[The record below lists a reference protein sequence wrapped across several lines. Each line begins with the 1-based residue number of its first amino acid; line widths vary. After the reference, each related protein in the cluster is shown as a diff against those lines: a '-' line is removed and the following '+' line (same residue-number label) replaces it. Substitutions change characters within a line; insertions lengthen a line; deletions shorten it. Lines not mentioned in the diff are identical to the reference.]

1 MFAFVDETGNTGA
14 NLLDPDQPEF
24 FTGALITKTD
34 FDKVRGSTI
43 RRLCR
48 KYSIPSIH
56 ASVIG
61 LGPIES
67 MAPELLR
74 LFKSIDAR
82 FFFSRVEKRY
92 LLATKVFDTFFDSG
106 ENPAVPWTAY
116 NIRELRLMLCFRVA
130 GLLDDHLAKEF
141 WEMLMAK
148 KESVAREMIP
158 QICETFLER
167 VHLLPDARTQSIVSE
182 VFLWSRSHPE
192 ALDIF
197 IPGRQAKQGHM
208 PNLVAFTNLLAGLE
222 HLSQKWG
229 RRLRRLVHDRQ
240 GQFESTMEEWHRLFS
255 NAEDVPITWL
265 GDTYSLRRVHGST
278 FEVASSDTS
287 PGIQVADL
295 VLWVLRKAMKGE
307 TLPPNTE
314 RLVHYVF
321 MKAHIDDFSFQGV
334 GSTLE
339 AKVERV
345 MESEIP
351 ASKLEEGKR
360 IGVEMERRRLEAI
373 ALYELDGL
381 MPYERQVANRVEQDG

>member
-14 NLLDPDQPEF
+14 NLLDPNQPEF
-24 FTGALITKTD
+24 FTGALITRTD

-48 KYSIPSIH
+48 EHSISSIH
-56 ASVIG
+56 ASVVG

-141 WEMLMAK
+141 WDMLMAK
-148 KESVAREMIP
+148 RESVAREMIP
-158 QICETFLER
+158 RICETFLER
-167 VHLLPDARTQSIVSE
+167 IHLLPDARTQSIVSE
-182 VFLWSRSHPE
+182 AFLWSRSHPE

-222 HLSQKWG
+222 HLSKKWG

-255 NAEDVPITWL
+255 NAKDVPITWL
-265 GDTYSLRRVHGST
+265 GDTYSLRRVYGST
-278 FEVASSDTS
+278 FEVVPSDKS

-295 VLWVLRKAMKGE
+295 VLWLLRKAMKGE
-307 TLPPNTE
+307 TLPPSTE
-314 RLVHYVF
+314 RLVRHVHS
-321 MKAHIDDFSFQGV
+321 KAHINDFSFQGV
-334 GSTLE
+334 GSALE
-339 AKVERV
+339 AKIESV

-351 ASKLEEGKR
+351 ASRLEEGQR
-360 IGVEMERRRLEAI
+360 IGVEVERRRLEAV
-373 ALYELDGL
+373 ALYELDGM
-381 MPYERQVANRVEQDG
+381 MPYERQLTNRVEDGE